1 MLAALKESGLEE
13 NTLVIFTADH
23 GDCTGAHSFAQK
35 TVFYDESAR
44 IPLILSFPG
53 KVSPSVT
60 RKLVNVGVDTFP
72 TMLDFAG
79 LEIPS
84 SFKGRSVRLVC
95 ENPNLSNW
103 REYVVVS
110 NNMVQGA
117 VPVGGTGIPQS
128 RGRMLRT
135 DDFKYAVYDIGE
147 HRESLVDM
155 ENDPY
160 EMRNQARNPEHKKTL
175 NEHRALLRAY
185 AVEVGD
191 TEALEILGDR

>member
-1 MLAALKESGLEE
+1 
-13 NTLVIFTADH
+13 
-23 GDCTGAHSFAQK
+23 
-35 TVFYDESAR
+35 
-44 IPLILSFPG
+44 
-53 KVSPSVT
+53 
-60 RKLVNVGVDTFP
+60 
-72 TMLDFAG
+72 
-79 LEIPS
+79 
-84 SFKGRSVRLVC
+84 
-95 ENPNLSNW
+95 
-103 REYVVVS
+103 
-110 NNMVQGA
+110 
-117 VPVGGTGIPQS
+117 
-128 RGRMLRT
+128 MLRT